1 MRLQLLNERLTYGAD
16 GVNIAKFT
24 PKVMDKQDKTLYNK
38 IKLRNITYRVY
49 KRLSLNQYWRAGVIF
64 VTGSK

>member
-1 MRLQLLNERLTYGAD
+1 MLLAAQRTVDVRAD

-38 IKLRNITYRVY
+38 IKLRNITYRAY
-49 KRLSLNQYWRAGVIF
+49 
-64 VTGSK
+64 